1 MHHEVYNMKILWTA
15 GMLVI
20 KTLTIL
26 IMWALVLCHD
36 SPIYKFG

>member
-26 IMWALVLCHD
+26 IMWALVSSWFTNL
-36 SPIYKFG
+36 